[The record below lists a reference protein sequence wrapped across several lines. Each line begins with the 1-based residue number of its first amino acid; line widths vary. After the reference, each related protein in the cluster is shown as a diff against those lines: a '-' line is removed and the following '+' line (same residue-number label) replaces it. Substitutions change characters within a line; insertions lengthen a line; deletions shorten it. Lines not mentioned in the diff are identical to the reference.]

1 MDAVGQS
8 AKAAMR
14 FWPKADMAQCA
25 AQVRFRG
32 KKGMAPTGL

>member
-14 FWPKADMAQCA
+14 FWPKAAQCA